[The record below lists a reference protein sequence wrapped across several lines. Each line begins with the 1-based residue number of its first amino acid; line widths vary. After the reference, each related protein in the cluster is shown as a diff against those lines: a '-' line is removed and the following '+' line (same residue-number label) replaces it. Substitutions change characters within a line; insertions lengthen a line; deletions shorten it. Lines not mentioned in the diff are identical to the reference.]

1 MNLGWRDEQF
11 AIRPSFFA
19 PAELTVERSAA
30 GLFGCPAYGVF
41 VVGYVDDGGAPSH
54 VWVGRR
60 SPARPTW
67 PGLLD
72 CLAAGGVA
80 AGEMP
85 LKAARR
91 EAAEEAGIPPDLA
104 AGIRPS
110 GGGCYTGFDE
120 TGWALK
126 RDVLYTFDLRCPPG
140 LRAALRRRR
149 GGLLR
154 VPAGRR
160 AREPRSAPRRRG
172 PIQAQCRGR
181 LHRPLSRP
189 MRTVT
194 SSFSPSYAGPSA
206 AES

>member
-30 GLFGCPAYGVF
+30 GLFGCPAYGAF
-41 VVGYVDDGGAPSH
+41 VVGYVDDGGAPSR

-85 LKAARR
+85 L
-91 EAAEEAGIPPDLA
+91 E
-104 AGIRPS
+104 
-110 GGGCYTGFDE
+110 
-120 TGWALK
+120 
-126 RDVLYTFDLRCPPG
+126 
-140 LRAALRRRR
+140 
-149 GGLLR
+149 
-154 VPAGRR
+154 
-160 AREPRSAPRRRG
+160 
-172 PIQAQCRGR
+172 
-181 LHRPLSRP
+181 
-189 MRTVT
+189 
-194 SSFSPSYAGPSA
+194 
-206 AES
+206 